1 MKFWKTLIWNLHSK
15 EQASSSTS
23 PKCPLSSNMSICH
36 VPPLQLMDQNRVFN
50 GTYPLGRF
58 LSASKPKQ
66 RHMQVHTCTHTSLR
80 WLKIHYLPV
89 TEGPEMTRV
98 RVSHEASQSPRQRLR
113 IPSIFP
119 LRHPPPGLHK
129 LISFLIPRRP
139 PQFQASQAEIKMSAA
154 ENNFLQDHIF
164 EYEENVLL
172 CLL

>member
-50 GTYPLGRF
+50 GTYSLGRF

-66 RHMQVHTCTHTSLR
+66 RHVQVHTCTRTSLR
-80 WLKIHYLPV
+80 GLKTHDLPV

-98 RVSHEASQSPRQRLR
+98 Q
-113 IPSIFP
+113 
-119 LRHPPPGLHK
+119 G
-129 LISFLIPRRP
+129 
-139 PQFQASQAEIKMSAA
+139 
-154 ENNFLQDHIF
+154 
-164 EYEENVLL
+164 
-172 CLL
+172 